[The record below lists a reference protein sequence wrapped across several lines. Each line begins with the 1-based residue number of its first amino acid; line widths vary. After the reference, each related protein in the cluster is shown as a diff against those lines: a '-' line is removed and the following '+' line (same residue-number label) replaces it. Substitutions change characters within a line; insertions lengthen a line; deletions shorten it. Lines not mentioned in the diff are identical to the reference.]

1 VGRATS
7 RRVLLL
13 TLAAGA
19 LVAVFVVR
27 WLAESPNEIARSD
40 FAPLQV
46 AGVIVRSGN
55 AALLYDPV
63 RQAQVYAVVTQ
74 ANHPGTLFF
83 IHAPVA
89 AILLVPFSLAGLD
102 GAFRAWGL
110 AQLLC
115 LVAAAVIAARSAPPA
130 RHGGALTALASGVA
144 LAVPS
149 TMLMLL
155 EGQDVGV
162 PALLLACAY
171 LAMRRRRPGL
181 AGAALAVAALA
192 GKPHLFLGLA
202 IWIVFW
208 GDRRL
213 VAGALAGAAATTAA
227 SLAVVGPA
235 GVAGFVSALVSG
247 RSDFP
252 NSQESVAGLFRAW
265 TGGGLKATVPTA
277 LATLAALVAVA
288 VASRRGGA
296 GRMPLEASLA
306 IATVLS
312 LLCAPHL
319 YPHDMALLVPVF
331 AWMTVVSVAPLTARA
346 AGRDATAA
354 TTLVAVWAAFTA
366 CLAVDSAGA
375 LPAAAGSLGPFALAA
390 AALTVWLCSART
402 RRETEAVATAPG

>member
-1 VGRATS
+1 
-7 RRVLLL
+7 VLLL
-13 TLAAGA
+13 TRAAAA

-46 AGVIVRSGN
+46 AGVIVRSGD
-55 AALLYDPV
+55 AAHLYDPV
-63 RQAQVYAVVTQ
+63 RQTQVYAVVTQ
-74 ANHPGTLFF
+74 GNHPGTLFF
-83 IHAPVA
+83 IHAPIA
-89 AILLVPFSLAGLD
+89 AVLLLPFSLAGLD

-115 LVAAAVIAARSAPPA
+115 LVAAAVIAARSAPPV
-130 RHGGALTALASGVA
+130 RHGAALTALASAVA

-171 LAMRRRRPGL
+171 MAMRRRRPGV

-202 IWIVFW
+202 VWIVFW

-213 VAGALAGAAATTAA
+213 IVGAVAGAAAATAV

-235 GVAGFVSALVSG
+235 GVAGFVSALLSG

-252 NSQESVAGLFRAW
+252 NSQESVAGLFSAW
-265 TGGGLKATVPTA
+265 TGGGLKATVPAA
-277 LATLAALVAVA
+277 LATAVALVVVA
-288 VASRRGGA
+288 FASRRGGA

-331 AWMTVVSVAPLTARA
+331 AWMTVVSVAPLRVGRAR
-346 AGRDATAA
+346 RDGAAA
-354 TTLVAVWAAFTA
+354 TILVAVWAAFTL
-366 CLAVDSAGA
+366 CLAVDSTGA
-375 LPAAAGSLGPFALAA
+375 LPAAAGSLGPFALAGS
-390 AALTVWLCSART
+390 ALAVWLCST
-402 RRETEAVATAPG
+402 RAMRRAAPVATAPT